1 MSSRRPAK
9 LTDQI
14 MDEALIRLGMA
25 VPDSA
30 LARRARELITNVAAP
45 FLVNHSV
52 RCYAWAVELA
62 RHDRLQFDAEILYVA
77 AMLHDI
83 GLVPAYDLGGCYE
96 VDGAVAAEQLA
107 AEAGEPTA
115 RARAIYDVI
124 ALHDDETLS
133 SDAASEVVLLWDSAG
148 TDVTGHRFADVRPA
162 IIPGVLAAY
171 PRLDFKRAFTAL
183 IVDQALR
190 KPTCPAAEM
199 IATGIREEIAQA
211 PFES

>member
-1 MSSRRPAK
+1 MGRIQ

-14 MDEALIRLGMA
+14 MDDALTRLGVP

-30 LARRARELITNVAAP
+30 LARRARHLITEVAAP

-52 RCYAWAVELA
+52 RVYAWAVELA
-62 RHDRLQFDAEILYVA
+62 GHDRLQFDPEILYVS

-96 VDGAVAAEQLA
+96 VDGAIGAEQLVG
-107 AEAGEPTA
+107 EAGEPES

-124 ALHDDETLS
+124 ALHNDETLPP
-133 SDAASEVVLLWDSAG
+133 DPASEVVLLWDSAG
-148 TDVTGHRFADVRPA
+148 TDVTGHRFADIRPA
-162 IIPGVLAAY
+162 IIPGLLAAY
-171 PRLDFKRAFTAL
+171 PRVDFKREFTAL
-183 IVDQALR
+183 LVDQASR

-199 IATGIREEIAQA
+199 IAAGILEEIAHA
-211 PFES
+211 PFDS